1 MFNPLDQATEFVS
14 ERDPDWKASHM
25 YSLGDINH
33 INGCYQDE
41 VNGCYWVKTIDG
53 RFQRFNDPQ
62 ISTLITM
69 KAPPRPIEMS
79 RNTTA
84 TVRTKLDPEWKLL
97 GKLPR
102 YNMKLMRTKLPR
114 YKDEI
119 NGCFWVTQI
128 DGGYMRVEFPITNPD
143 NIELEN
149 VETEGKKP
157 TTKRKASKKPTTK
170 WKSGCRPDCMK
181 KASALDCCFL
191 CSFKGAKYRERPG
204 SACCL
209 FGLFSWFE
217 YWNGDDWSD
226 SDSFCYFALCGIPV
240 CGCCGLQACNC
251 ICYLMTCGMF
261 CTNGNPKK
269 KEQDRSPVHALVR
282 LLLSPCLCGGQRG
295 TDREDECVPLLYN
308 SHGVEEDQMDIHCH
322 RCDHAQRYVEYFSD
336 KVDSNHECF
345 LD

>member
-33 INGCYQDE
+33 INGSYQDE

-157 TTKRKASKKPTTK
+157 TTKRKA
-170 WKSGCRPDCMK
+170 GCRPDCMN

-191 CSFKGAKYRERPG
+191 CSFRSG
-204 SACCL
+204 STCCL
-209 FGLFSWFE
+209 FGLFGWFVE
-217 YWNGDDWSD
+217 DDDHDDNWYN
-226 SDSFCYFALCGIPV
+226 YFALCGIPV
-240 CGCCGLQACNC
+240 FGCCGGVCQTCNC
-251 ICYLMTCGMF
+251 ICFLMTCGSS
-261 CTNGNPKK
+261 CS
-269 KEQDRSPVHALVR
+269 QDQEHDMTPVHALVR
-282 LLLSPCLCGGQRG
+282 MLLLPCLCEFSNVPCLCEFSN
-295 TDREDECVPLLYN
+295 DANEIEDECVPLLYN
-308 SHGVEEDQMDIHCH
+308 SHGVILNNNGNRIKAKDHCH
-322 RCDHAQRYVEYFSD
+322 RCDLAKRCVNIAYDGPACCDPRDDDDY
-336 KVDSNHECF
+336 
-345 LD
+345 

>member
-41 VNGCYWVKTIDG
+41 VNGWYWVKTIDG

-149 VETEGKKP
+149 VE
-157 TTKRKASKKPTTK
+157 
-170 WKSGCRPDCMK
+170 
-181 KASALDCCFL
+181 
-191 CSFKGAKYRERPG
+191 
-204 SACCL
+204 
-209 FGLFSWFE
+209 
-217 YWNGDDWSD
+217 
-226 SDSFCYFALCGIPV
+226 
-240 CGCCGLQACNC
+240 
-251 ICYLMTCGMF
+251 
-261 CTNGNPKK
+261 
-269 KEQDRSPVHALVR
+269 
-282 LLLSPCLCGGQRG
+282 
-295 TDREDECVPLLYN
+295 
-308 SHGVEEDQMDIHCH
+308 
-322 RCDHAQRYVEYFSD
+322 
-336 KVDSNHECF
+336 
-345 LD
+345 